1 MIVELHELHRAFAA
15 FQLGPVSMTFMP
27 GTVYGLLGAN
37 GAGKTTLMNLVT
49 MQLRPTGGEVRVDGR
64 HVRWGD
70 RAWRAQIA
78 YIRETPTLYDEF
90 TVRQT
95 FAFVANVCDQWDQ
108 AQAEQMVRRLEL
120 DMARRVGKLSKGNK
134 VKVALVAAL
143 ARNAR
148 LLVLD
153 EPTAGLDPTARAELH
168 GLLQTIL
175 QERPEVTLLLSSHLF
190 EDIST
195 LADEVHILRRG
206 TLAFSTSRQEIGDLA
221 LFRVP
226 GPEAR
231 IDPTEARLVWQ
242 ESGDT
247 CVIASR
253 ASRLAAEL
261 DGRGARVIAAGRDL
275 LEAAYRG
282 VERQEART

>member
-1 MIVELHELHRAFAA
+1 MIVELFNVRKTFAA
-15 FQLGPVSMTFMP
+15 FELGPLSMTLTP
-27 GTVYGLLGAN
+27 GKVYGLLGAN

-64 HVRWGD
+64 PVRWGD
-70 RAWRAQIA
+70 RGWKTRLA
-78 YIRETPTLYDEF
+78 YIRETPALYDEF

-95 FAFVANVCDQWDQ
+95 LAFVASVCDEWDQ
-108 AQAEQMVRRLEL
+108 ALAEQMAHRLQLDMTGRVRRL
-120 DMARRVGKLSKGNK
+120 SKGTK
-134 VKVALVAAL
+134 VKLALVAAL
-143 ARNAR
+143 AQNAW

-153 EPTAGLDPTARAELH
+153 EPTAGLDPTARGELH

-190 EDIST
+190 EDMST
-195 LADEVHILRRG
+195 LADEVHILRHG
-206 TLAFSTSRQEIGDLA
+206 KLAFSTSRQEVEGLA

-226 GPEAR
+226 GVDFG
-231 IDPTEARLVWQ
+231 IDAAEARLVWR

-261 DGRGARVIAAGRDL
+261 HGRGWGVLAGGSGL

-282 VERQEART
+282 VERQEMGQ